1 MSGAELLT
9 WLAGNVGPAIG
20 TLLTGAIAGWFGAYI
35 ALRGKRQ
42 FAEWQQELTYRQD
55 QLSALY
61 GPVYAIVSS
70 QIQIFDLWN
79 NGKMAE
85 KNFDAK
91 NTLPN
96 RTREYVS

>member
-1 MSGAELLT
+1 
-9 WLAGNVGPAIG
+9 
-20 TLLTGAIAGWFGAYI
+20 LLTGAIAGWFGAYM
-35 ALRGKRQ
+35 ALWGKRQ

-70 QIQIFDLWN
+70 QIQIFDLRD

-85 KNFDAK
+85 KNFDVK
-91 NTLPN
+91 NTLSS
-96 RTREYVS
+96 RTQKSAR